1 MGLGGDVAAKKRKVV
16 WDEYTG
22 GFYAESKVE
31 AVQRMCD
38 YRAKLTDVINKNEA
52 ARCRNAIKQVDAE
65 KQVFLIKKGREAQKH
80 NDTWQDHKAHLN
92 VLEKLAKDRE
102 KVFDAEVDNYGRY
115 PPRSTRND
123 LDNMVETELREMSP
137 VVRRKRN
144 TERLLGKRNE
154 ISLID
159 RTKTTEHIFEELKNT
174 RSRIPS
180 PAKTPAP
187 ARKSKSVPKLILPA
201 ITVKMSKSGDRAKTV
216 EVSKVRRQNVD
227 ESQNNKVASN
237 SGLPPVFVTQFN

>member
-1 MGLGGDVAAKKRKVV
+1 MGPGGDVAAKKRKVI
-16 WDEYTG
+16 WDDFTG

-102 KVFDAEVDNYGRY
+102 KVFDAEVDSYGRY
-115 PPRSTRND
+115 PPGSMRNN
-123 LDNMVETELREMSP
+123 LDNMVENELREMSP

-144 TERLLGKRNE
+144 AERLLGKRNE
-154 ISLID
+154 IGLID

-174 RSRIPS
+174 RSRIPR
-180 PAKTPAP
+180 PAKTPVP

-201 ITVKMSKSGDRAKTV
+201 IRVKMSKSGDRAKTV
-216 EVSKVRRQNVD
+216 EVSKVRRQNED
-227 ESQNNKVASN
+227 ESQNNKN
-237 SGLPPVFVTQFN
+237 NGLPPVFVTQFN